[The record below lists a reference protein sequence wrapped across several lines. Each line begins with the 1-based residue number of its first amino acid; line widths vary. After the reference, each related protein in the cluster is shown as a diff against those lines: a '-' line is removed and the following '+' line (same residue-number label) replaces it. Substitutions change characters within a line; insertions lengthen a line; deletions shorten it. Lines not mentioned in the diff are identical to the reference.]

1 MTLSYED
8 IYRRVAQGSLPKA
21 EATALLKS
29 MRRTKQEA
37 SQTTPLSSAQQALWL
52 VHQLAPDNGTYN
64 IPFAFRLSAPFDTG
78 VLARSLARLVARHAM
93 LRTVFREH
101 GGTGVQIELPD
112 VDRYFEIRPL
122 PRKSEADLIRSLRIE
137 SALPFDL
144 AQGPLLRVVYFNA
157 EDGADVLFFCFHHLV
172 ADGVSLTILLQELR
186 QLCASEDAALPDLDA
201 TYTDFVRWQQAML
214 AGAEGERHRRY
225 WQQRLDDMPAPL
237 NLPYDRQRPSAPSY
251 RGATFSVALD
261 PAAGS
266 ALGEAIDQLARSRNT
281 SVYTVL
287 LAAFK
292 TLLHLY
298 TRCEDIVVGSPAAA
312 RPQTRFESVIG
323 YFANVLVLRS
333 TVTKDMAFSDLLVQ
347 EQEALLEAMAHADYP
362 FFDLLREVKR
372 TDRSAPLIQASFHFT
387 PVGDHDPAAS
397 QALQLKPMPGLHQ
410 EGEFDLTLEV
420 RQEDRQGHLYFKYN
434 PDLFDEATIERIA
447 RHYRQVLAEVVRT
460 PDMALSAIELLTADE
475 RAGLL
480 AQWTGE
486 RRAYPED
493 ACAFELFEEQARRRP
508 DAVAVLCD
516 GRQLTYAELQSRSTQ
531 LAAHLHD
538 QGVGLG
544 SVVGVFMPRSVDMMV
559 ALLAVQKSG
568 AAYVPFDPTYP
579 PERLTHVLDEGG
591 IALILSQAILLD
603 QLSTLTN
610 VPVICLDRDRNAI
623 AAAPAPAQ
631 LPKPGPHDLVYIIFT
646 SGSTG
651 RPKGVQITHRSLTNL
666 LCSMRSTP
674 GFGET
679 DHILS
684 LASVSFDMI
693 VPELYLPLVCGGK
706 VELVTTDVARDGMRL
721 ARLIDDGHATIVPAT
736 PSTWR
741 MLLAAGWSNPRRV
754 TLFCGGEALTPE
766 VAAQLLARTD
776 SLWNQF
782 GPTETTVW
790 SSMCQ
795 VRSGQ
800 GIHIGHPI
808 ANTTFR
814 VLDADL
820 KLLPVGWAGELHI
833 GGHGLARGY
842 LARPELTREKFIAD
856 PFDDAPDARLYKTG
870 DLVRQ
875 MPDGTLAYL
884 GRIDQQV
891 KVRGHRIELGELESA
906 LQKSPAVGNAIVALR
921 HEGAGRQVLTGFL
934 QPSEPGVEIDLPALR
949 ESLLRSL
956 PDYMV
961 PARFVTLASFPMTV
975 TRKIDRGLLAS
986 APLEEL
992 QAAHGLPAAV
1002 LHEAGDTSRLAA
1014 HPLEDRVVREVLAQA
1029 TEVLGLRSGALAA
1042 ESRLGEFG
1050 FDSIHFTMLS
1060 KRIEHAFGVQVQPPV
1075 FYDRGTARAIAA
1087 YMLEQGGDTLARRF
1101 ASSNNHA
1108 AELPRQIDAPA
1119 AQARPAV
1126 RPTRAEA
1133 NEPVAI
1139 IGFSGRFPQSA
1150 NAQELWRHLWAGTDL
1165 ITEIPP
1171 QRWPSDLYYGDPA
1184 EPYKSNSKWGG
1195 FIDGVDRF
1203 DAAFFGI
1210 SPREAEMMDPQQ
1222 RLFLETVWKTF
1233 EHAGYA
1239 PSSVAGSRTG
1249 VFVGVTAFDYLEMM
1263 LSDGHQVEPHTVP
1276 GVAHTAIPNRV
1287 SFFFDLKG
1295 PSTIID
1301 TACSSSLVACHRA
1314 VTSLQRG
1321 ECSMAIAGGV
1331 NLILRPYGHI
1341 ALSKSGMMS
1350 PDGRCKT
1357 FDRSAN
1363 GYVRGEGV
1371 AAVLLKPLSQAEADG
1386 DCIHGVILGSA
1397 ENHGGRT
1404 NSLTAP
1410 SAAGQAEL
1418 LVQAYRRANVD
1429 PSTLTYIETHG
1440 TGTSL
1445 GDPIEVNGLKSAFS
1459 QLCPDAVGQPGRA
1472 PWVGLGS
1479 IKSNLGHLE
1488 AAAGIAGL
1496 FKVLLGLQHR
1506 RLPANLHLREPNPY
1520 VALDGSPFYLMSEGR
1535 PWHPRQDDEGRAWP
1549 RRAGVSAFGFGGSN
1563 AHLILEEAGAGHA
1576 MQERVAP
1583 EPIEPRV
1590 FVLSARDGDRL
1601 AVQASQLAD
1610 FLREHDEVSLT
1621 DVAHTLQFGREAMAA
1636 RVAVVASDRLELI
1649 DKLEA
1654 FGRGVDIGEGV
1665 FHGTPDDADE
1675 LSSLLA
1681 GGAAAAYLGAL
1692 VQERD
1697 FARLARLWVR
1707 GVAIDWRLLGSGG
1720 RRVPL
1725 PTYPFAGKRHWL
1737 ERAKAHEAPAER
1749 SLHPFVDAVV
1759 SNDPQAGRFVCSKV
1773 FRRADTIFQDH
1784 QVRGE
1789 PILPGVAYLEMARAA
1804 FALVAGPQA
1813 FYLERVVW
1821 LQPLR
1826 MEGESAAVRIVFQR
1840 EHDGGHAFEI
1850 RDEAGQAPRLYT
1862 KGEIR
1867 PGLPG
1872 AMAMSAHE
1880 STEIAEIEARCPDL
1894 IDRENLY
1901 GKFERLGIQFGPS
1914 FRTLQRIRGNG
1925 QEALGYL
1932 KLPESQATAAAQIP
1946 FPPSLLDAALQTK
1959 QGLASE
1965 HDSLLLPFAVDR
1977 VVFHRPLTPSGH
1989 AHAVATGSDRADVT
2003 LLDAQGRVCVQMQ
2016 GVVAREAADPLASSF
2031 FVPRWVTSPLP
2042 EVPARTS
2049 SAPSPRTVLI
2059 VASPEAGELAGALR
2073 RRHQDDQVWHVRLGA
2088 ALRQDGAREW
2098 EVATADLSHIDA
2110 VLRDMPT
2117 PNAMYF
2123 LGGIHEPIELADPRR
2138 LEIGERRRQEG
2149 VFSLL
2154 RWFKAID
2161 QRGAFD
2167 HGFELKVLSAH
2178 AQALDDAPVGNPYAG
2193 ALFGLTQSLA
2203 REYPQVSVSCIDLD
2217 PSGLDGAA
2225 LDALARAV
2233 RAEPAHTEGKA
2244 VAMRRGRR
2252 YIQQLVSA
2260 RLSPGGQVPLRRE
2273 GVYLI
2278 LGGAGGIGYALA
2290 KDLARSHHA
2299 RLILVGR
2306 TAQPEGLPERL
2317 AEIERFGGQARYLCA
2332 DATRIDSMAAAVA
2345 QARSTFGRIHGAFH
2359 SALVLQDRTLKFMDE
2374 TTLQAALAP
2383 KVEGS
2388 IVLHHVLR
2396 DEPLDFMVF
2405 FSSAQSFKGAPGQ
2418 GNYAAACT
2426 FKDSFAR
2433 YLDAR
2438 VPYPVKT
2445 VHWGYWGSVGVVSD
2459 AQTRQRMSEAGFQS
2473 IEPPE
2478 GMEAIRRLL
2487 ANPLPQVVFLK
2498 AAPHVLVD
2506 LGVVQSVGDSQ
2517 SRDVPAPI
2525 TTLLAT
2531 IQPQREQTEGLRRIQ
2546 ADYAALEAICHRLL
2560 VDAFQRMGVFLR
2572 AGEYHHAA
2580 TFRERMAIEP
2590 AFERLFDALI
2600 DMLIRSGYVE
2610 RRGDLLVA
2618 TDNVGKANASALARD
2633 RERLADE
2640 HPEIAPHLRLVWT
2653 CLEAYPLVLTGQRS
2667 AVEIMFP
2674 EGSKSLVEA
2683 VYRGSE
2689 LTDSYHCLVA
2699 QVVQAYV
2706 AQRLRASPSCTLNIL
2721 EVGAGTGGTSA
2732 FVLKAIADLGAQIRY
2747 HYTDVSLGFTRLGEE
2762 KFGADFP
2769 FMDFRVM
2776 NLEQDPLL
2784 QGFEAGSM
2792 DLILGSNVVHA
2803 TRNIA
2808 TSARHLQSLLKD
2820 QGVLVLNEMTRSQDF
2835 ATLTFGLTKG
2845 WWAYDDDAVRLPDSP
2860 LLGIDAWQ
2868 EQLEAQGF
2876 DAVDGLGFAD
2886 PAQDLLGQHVIV
2898 AQKAPAARRQAALP
2912 SSAPLGARAD
2922 AADKARERPLAAD
2935 ELPLAATPTSADIR
2949 DFSIDYLRRLFA
2961 RTLKI
2966 DASELD
2972 VRASFSAYGVDSL
2985 IVMELMK
2992 HMERDLGK
3000 LPTTMLFEHTTIE
3013 GVATHLRETRSEA
3026 LARLRPVP
3034 RQPQSEPPPVAD
3046 ATAVPVAAQVPQPR
3060 QENTPTPRPDNS
3072 AQRDA
3077 IAVIGMSG
3085 RFPMAQDLAA
3095 FWDQLRSGKEGIGA
3109 LPETRR
3115 EWTHAGP
3122 RPHGGF
3128 LSEVDAFDPLFFGIS
3143 PREAEAMDPQE
3154 RLFLEV
3160 CWELLED
3167 AGYGLSELTR
3177 RGPNVGVFAGVMY
3190 DTYGRIGAVAR
3201 AAGLATQAQS
3211 HHASVANRIS
3221 FHFDFR
3227 GPSLALDSACSSSL
3241 SALHLACESLRR
3253 GECHTAIVGGVN
3265 LILHPMHL
3273 DALKSAEML
3282 SPTGRNSSFG
3292 AAADGF
3298 VPGEAVAA
3306 VLLKPLEAALADGDR
3321 IDGLI
3326 LATHVNAGG
3335 KTSGFTVPN
3344 PNAQAEL
3351 IQATLA
3357 KANVH
3362 ARSISYVETHGT
3374 GTVLG
3379 DPIEVRGLTKAF
3391 AAEVADRQFCAI
3403 GSLKSNIGHTEA
3415 AAGISG
3421 LIKVLLQMRHRQ
3433 LVPSLHA
3440 ETLNPAIEF
3449 EATPFF
3455 VQQDAASWRR
3465 PVYRAVGETQV
3476 REHPRRAGVS
3486 SFGAGG
3492 ANAHVIVEEF
3502 EAPPRRENPPTGP
3515 GLFVLSAKTRTALA
3529 DYAGRMAKLVRERRA
3544 PGEPADEGLA
3554 ALCHASQVGREP
3566 MKERLAIVAA
3576 SRDELAD
3583 LLDALARDP
3592 DAAGSDPRCRRG
3604 TVKSGALALT
3614 HGECDDEA
3622 AVVAAM
3628 EEHDLAALATLWVAG
3643 VPIPWRKLHVGK
3655 PPARATLPTY
3665 PFERHRYWA
3674 PVAEVPGT
3682 ATETG
3687 TPTDA
3692 KLDRE
3697 SVRFSRPEWTPAKGP
3712 TRDART
3718 TEAWALLVFANAGSA
3733 EERILRQLW
3742 AKAGMSTPL
3751 IVIQPGADFRQ
3762 QDASHFELDPTVPR
3776 HHERLVEVLQTA
3788 GTPPLRVLHLGLI
3801 EPTLC
3806 RVHDSL
3812 LQDHAPAG
3820 DAVAKSFEAALDSG
3834 ARALFEFSKA
3844 VAARAP
3850 DSVRKIVSIWR
3861 AGKEAPHPAAAA
3873 WTGLARSAS
3882 VALPA
3887 TRFSTVEM
3895 DDETDELDAMLTRA
3909 LAELRR
3915 EPGED
3920 ERGVVEVR
3928 FERGKMLLKTLREW
3942 TPQARRSGLRERG
3955 TYVITGGLGGLGFQF
3970 ASHLA
3975 RTCRAS
3981 VALIGQSALD
3991 PGKQQ
3996 QLQALE
4002 ALGGQALYLQ
4012 ADVADRTSLAAAF
4025 ARVRERFGDIHG
4037 MIHAAGRAWYES
4049 FAEKRWS
4056 ALRAVMAPKI
4066 DGVRLVDELTRA
4078 DSLDFFAV
4086 FSSTASL
4093 FGDFGQGD
4101 YAAANRFLDAYGE
4114 WRTGLVQRGLA
4125 RGRTLVINWPLW
4137 REGGMHGNRGAEALH
4152 LRASG
4157 TRYLEIDA
4165 GLQAFE
4171 TALAS
4176 SEGQVIVAVPAS
4188 SPVADPPSRRD
4199 TAGESAPAAQN
4210 RGSVAVDA
4218 PALVAHVQ
4226 TRLQEIVADLLKI
4239 DHTRVDPD
4247 DNLGDFGFD
4256 SLTLK
4261 AFADLIGSTYG
4272 LSISPTVL
4280 YAHPCLSA
4288 IALHL
4293 VTTHPMAM
4301 QAVHE
4306 RGSPAVLSE
4315 ERTTGAGG
4323 DAAGVQPLVASPA
4336 KDEGAECEAN
4346 LDDLAIVGAAG
4357 ILPGSPDLDAF
4368 WTHLANDRDLITRIP
4383 AARWDWQAYV
4393 ADDAVDGQEDAT
4405 SWGGFI
4411 PDMERFDAEFFHMS
4425 PLEAELTD
4433 PQQRLFLET
4442 AWKAVEDA
4450 SIRACDLSG
4459 KAVGVFVGVQSGE
4472 YQQILGERV
4481 PLQAQMATGNATTML
4496 PNRLSYLLN
4505 LRGPSETV
4513 DTACSSSLVAL
4524 HRAIRSIRSGE
4535 CELAIVGATSL
4546 ILSPHTMRVA
4556 QKLGVLSP
4564 DGRCKT
4570 FDSDANGYVKGEGVG
4585 ALVVQPLRRAL
4596 AEGRPIHAVI
4606 KGSAVGHGG
4615 KANSLTAPNSRSQ
4628 ADLLQ
4633 RAWQDA
4639 RVTAD
4644 TLSYIE
4650 THGTGTALGD
4660 PVEVEGLLMAFRES
4674 AAVEGQAVPPWC
4686 GLGSVKANIGHLEP
4700 AAGMAGLLK
4709 VILAMRHRTLPGT
4722 PHLGTLNPYIQIQ
4735 DSPFEVLRHAR
4746 PWPPRHDSRGCE
4758 LPRRAG
4764 ISSFGFGGANAHV
4777 VLEAPAPAVHRS
4789 QPDDGSPHVVVLSA
4803 QKPAILRQ
4811 MAVRLI
4817 ECLERTPDYRLADIA
4832 HTLQAGR
4839 DAMPVRVAVV
4849 ATSLSDLSSKLGAFV
4864 AGTPVAGVHEGTVRR
4879 TRAQSAAAFSVGS
4892 RTFVDDTVKGGRLDE
4907 IAELWIAGQEID
4919 WLALHRAVVPQLL
4932 RLPTYPFAG
4941 GRYPLPPE
4949 RSLSAGDMTLEA
4961 HAAVPSVMRCAFY
4974 RPTWAM
4980 TASSGKQIASAIDGV
4995 PAPILVFADEAIRQ
5009 DVLRAMQ
5016 PSAPVVWVQP
5026 GHTFDENDGRT
5037 CTVNPART
5045 DDFVRLWAGL
5055 ERRGQLPSR
5064 VMFVAG
5070 SSLFEAESG
5079 ALQGQLERDVHPLFY
5094 LLQTLLKRRSRK
5106 AVQVLYVY
5114 RQDAAGDAPV
5124 QAAVDGLAKVLAME
5138 SSTIRCRTIGVSGDA
5153 GLPQALLDE
5162 FDVDD
5167 DAAVWYR
5174 DGRRWQRTVE
5184 RFDPVVRQGASLRQG
5199 GVCVI
5204 TGGLGGLGRHFAR
5217 HLATTAQAKLVLSGR
5232 SPFDEHARA
5241 FIDELQAMGAQ
5252 ACYVRADVSCREDAS
5267 RLVAEAR
5274 ARFGAVHGVL
5284 HAAGIHRDALLVAK
5298 TRDDINAVL
5307 GAKVHGTVHLDAAT
5321 AADPLD
5327 FFCLFSSLASTVG
5340 NPGQAD
5346 YAYANSFMDAFALW
5360 RQAQVAEGRRS
5371 GTSCSINWP
5380 LWLDGGVHVND
5391 KFDGDLPEET
5401 GMQPLPH
5408 ADGLHA
5414 WRALVLSGVPSAS
5427 VAYGDPVQIDAYL
5440 EGTRRVASK
5449 SQAGPEA
5456 SADRTAAM
5464 PGQRPHEEDWQLF
5477 LKDLIAQTLKIP
5489 VGDIDVWTDFET
5501 YGIDSI
5507 AIAQLNAR
5515 LSAHAVDLP
5524 RTLFFEHP
5532 NLDELARH
5540 LAERYG
5546 APCREPVGR
5555 EGTATPAATNAS
5567 SDAPDRP
5574 NPKRLQQLLDEVQAG
5589 RLTALEAV
5597 SQGADQTAAPPGQRL
5612 HEEDWQHFLK
5622 NLIGQTL
5629 KIPVDDIDAW
5639 ADFETYGIDSIAITQ
5654 LNARLSAHAVD
5665 LPRTLFFEHPNLD
5678 ELARHLAERYG
5689 APCREPVG
5697 REGTATPAATKASSD
5712 APDRSN
5718 PKRLQQL
5725 LDEVQAGRLT
5735 AREAASFADI

>member
-1 MTLSYED
+1 MTSSNED
-8 IYRRVAQGSLPKA
+8 IYRRVAQGSLAKA
-21 EATALLKS
+21 EAMALLKS

-52 VHQLAPDNGTYN
+52 VHQLAPDNRTYN
-64 IPFAFRLSAPFDTG
+64 IPFAFRLAVRFDTD
-78 VLARSLARLVARHAM
+78 VLARALARLVARHAM
-93 LRTVFREH
+93 LRTVFREQ
-101 GGTGVQIELPD
+101 GGAGVQIELPG
-112 VDRYFEIRPL
+112 VDRYFEVRPL
-122 PRKSEADLIRSLRIE
+122 PRGDDADLVRSLRIE
-137 SALPFDL
+137 SARPFDL
-144 AQGPLLRVVYFNA
+144 AQGPLLRVVYFRA
-157 EDGADVLFFCFHHLV
+157 EEGADVLFFCFHHLV

-186 QLCASEDAALPDLDA
+186 QLCARDDAALPDLDA
-201 TYTDFVRWQQAML
+201 TYTEFVRWQQAML
-214 AGAEGERHRRY
+214 AGAEGERHRHY
-225 WQQRLDDMPAPL
+225 WQQRLDGMPAPL
-237 NLPYDRQRPSAPSY
+237 NLPYDRQRPAAPSY
-251 RGATFSVALD
+251 RGATFSSALD
-261 PAAGS
+261 PQTGS
-266 ALGEAIDQLARSRNT
+266 ALGEAIDQLARSRHT

-292 TLLHLY
+292 TLLHRY
-298 TRCEDIVVGSPAAA
+298 TQREDIVVGSPAAA

-387 PVGDHDPAAS
+387 PMDDGVGGHDPAAS
-397 QALQLKPMPGLHQ
+397 PALQLKPIAGLHQ

-434 PDLFDEATIERIA
+434 PDLFDEATIERLA

-460 PDMALSAIELLTADE
+460 PDMALSAIDLLTADE
-475 RAGLL
+475 RAKLL

-486 RRAYPED
+486 RRADPED
-493 ACAFELFEEQARRRP
+493 TCAFELFEEQARRRP
-508 DAVAVLCD
+508 GAVAVLCD
-516 GRQLTYAELQSRSTQ
+516 GRQLTYAELQSRSAQ

-568 AAYVPFDPTYP
+568 AAYVPFDPSYP

-591 IALILSQAILLD
+591 IALILSQSVLLD
-603 QLSTLTN
+603 QLSALTN
-610 VPVICLDRDRNAI
+610 VPVICLDRDRDAI

-651 RPKGVQITHRSLTNL
+651 RPKGVQITHRSLANL

-674 GFGET
+674 GFGES

-741 MLLAAGWSNPRRV
+741 MLLAADWKNPRRV

-766 VAAQLLARTD
+766 LAVELLARTD

-856 PFDDAPDARLYKTG
+856 PFDDAPGARLYKTG

-875 MPDGTLAYL
+875 LPDGTLSYL

-891 KVRGHRIELGELESA
+891 KIRGHRIELGELESA
-906 LQKSPAVGNAIVALR
+906 LKRSPAVGNAIVALR

-992 QAAHGLPAAV
+992 QADHGLPAAV
-1002 LHEAGDTSRLAA
+1002 PREAGDASRRAA
-1014 HPLEDRVVREVLAQA
+1014 HPLEDRVMREVLALA
-1029 TEVLGLRSGALAA
+1029 TEVLEMQSGTLAA

-1060 KRIEHAFGVQVQPPV
+1060 KRIENAFGVQVQPPV
-1075 FYDRGTARAIAA
+1075 FYDRGTVRAIAA
-1087 YMLEQGGDTLARRF
+1087 YMLEQAGDTLARRF
-1101 ASSNNHA
+1101 ASSNDQP
-1108 AELPRQIDAPA
+1108 AELPRPIEAPA

-1126 RPTRAEA
+1126 RPARAEA

-1150 NAQELWRHLWAGTDL
+1150 DAQELWRHLWAGTDL

-1184 EPYKSNSKWGG
+1184 EPNKSNSKWGG

-1263 LSDGHQVEPHTVP
+1263 LSDGHEVEPHTVP
-1276 GVAHTAIPNRV
+1276 GVAHTVIPNRV

-1357 FDRSAN
+1357 FDSSAN

-1386 DCIHGVILGSA
+1386 DYIHGVILGSA

-1404 NSLTAP
+1404 HSLTAP
-1410 SAAGQAEL
+1410 GAAGQAEL

-1459 QLCPDAVGQPGRA
+1459 QLCPDAAGQPGRA
-1472 PWVGLGS
+1472 PWIGLGA

-1496 FKVLLGLQHR
+1496 FKVLLAMQHR

-1520 VALDGSPFYLMSEGR
+1520 VALDGSPFYLMNEGR
-1535 PWHPRQDDEGRAWP
+1535 PWHTGQDDESRAWP

-1563 AHLILEEAGAGHA
+1563 AHLILEEADTGRA
-1576 MQERVAP
+1576 MQELAAP
-1583 EPIEPRV
+1583 EPVVPRI

-1601 AVQASQLAD
+1601 AAQALQLAD

-1621 DVAHTLQFGREAMAA
+1621 DVAHTLRSGREAMAA
-1636 RVAVVASDRLELI
+1636 RVAVVASDRTGLI
-1649 DKLEA
+1649 DKLAA
-1654 FGRGVDIGEGV
+1654 FGRGVDIDEGV
-1665 FHGTPDDADE
+1665 FHGTPDDADD

-1707 GVAIDWRLLGSGG
+1707 GVAIDWRLLASGG

-1737 ERAKAHEAPAER
+1737 ERAKEDDAPAGQT
-1749 SLHPFVDAVV
+1749 LHPFVDAVV

-1813 FYLERVVW
+1813 FHLERVVW

-1872 AMAMSAHE
+1872 AMAMSAHA

-1894 IDRENLY
+1894 IDRESLY

-1932 KLPESQATAAAQIP
+1932 KLPESQATAAAQFP
-1946 FPPSLLDAALQTK
+1946 FHPSLLDAALQTK

-1965 HDSLLLPFAVDR
+1965 QEGLLLPFAVDR

-2016 GVVAREAADPLASSF
+2016 GVVAREAADPLAGCC

-2049 SAPSPRTVLI
+2049 SAPSPRAVLI
-2059 VASPEAGELAGALR
+2059 VASPQAGELAGALR

-2088 ALRQDGAREW
+2088 TLHQDGPREW

-2117 PNAMYF
+2117 PHAMYF
-2123 LGGIHEPIELADPRR
+2123 LGGIHEPIELADPLR

-2178 AQALDDAPVGNPYAG
+2178 AQALDDAPVGNPDAA
-2193 ALFGLTQSLA
+2193 ALFGFTQSLA

-2252 YIQQLVSA
+2252 YIQQLVPA
-2260 RLSPGGQVPLRRE
+2260 RLSPDGQVPLRRE

-2278 LGGAGGIGYALA
+2278 LGGAGGIGHALA
-2290 KDLARSHHA
+2290 KDLARSHQA

-2317 AEIERFGGQARYLCA
+2317 AEIERLGGQARYLCA
-2332 DATRIDSMAAAVA
+2332 DATCVDSMAAAVA
-2345 QARSTFGRIHGAFH
+2345 QARSAFGRIHGVFH
-2359 SALVLQDRTLKFMDE
+2359 SALVLQDRALKFMDE
-2374 TTLQAALAP
+2374 ATLQAALAP

-2445 VHWGYWGSVGVVSD
+2445 MHWGYWGSVGVVSD

-2487 ANPLPQVVFLK
+2487 ANPLPQLVFLK
-2498 AAPHVLVD
+2498 AAQHVLVD
-2506 LGVVQSVGDSQ
+2506 LGVAQPVGDSQ
-2517 SRDVPAPI
+2517 SQDVPAPV

-2531 IQPQREQTEGLRRIQ
+2531 IQPQREQTDSLRRIQ
-2546 ADYAALEAICHRLL
+2546 AAHAAVEAICHRLL
-2560 VDAFQRMGVFLR
+2560 VNAFQRMGVFLR
-2572 AGEYHHAA
+2572 AGEHHHAA
-2580 TFRERMAIEP
+2580 TFRERLAVEP
-2590 AFERLFDALI
+2590 AFDRLFEALI
-2600 DMLIRSGYVE
+2600 DMLVRSGYVE

-2618 TDNVGKANASALARD
+2618 SDNVGTANTSTLALD
-2633 RERLADE
+2633 RERLAGE
-2640 HPEIAPHLRLVWT
+2640 HPESAPHLRLVWA

-2667 AVEIMFP
+2667 AVETIFP
-2674 EGSKSLVEA
+2674 GGSKSLVEA

-2689 LTDSYHCLVA
+2689 LTDSYHRLVA
-2699 QVVQAYV
+2699 QLVQAYV
-2706 AQRLRASPSCTLNIL
+2706 AQRLQASPSCTLDIL

-2732 FVLKAIADLGAQIRY
+2732 FVLEAIADLGAQVRY
-2747 HYTDVSLGFTRLGEE
+2747 HYTDVSLDFTRLGEE
-2762 KFGADFP
+2762 KFGAKFP
-2769 FMDFRVM
+2769 FTAFRVM
-2776 NLEQDPLL
+2776 DLEQDPLL

-2808 TSARHLQSLLKD
+2808 TSARYLQSLIKD
-2820 QGVLVLNEMTRSQDF
+2820 QGVLVLNEMTRTQDF

-2845 WWAYDDDAVRLPDSP
+2845 WWAYDDEAVRLPGSP
-2860 LLGIDAWQ
+2860 LLGRQAWQ
-2868 EQLEAQGF
+2868 AQLEAQGF
-2876 DAVDGLGFAD
+2876 GAVNGLGFAD
-2886 PAQDLLGQHVIV
+2886 PAQAVLGQHVIV
-2898 AQKAPAARRQAALP
+2898 AQNAPAARRHAALP
-2912 SSAPLGARAD
+2912 SNAPMRARAH
-2922 AADKARERPLAAD
+2922 AADPARERPLAAD
-2935 ELPLAATPTSADIR
+2935 EPSLVATPTSADIR

-2961 RTLKI
+2961 RTLKL

-3000 LPTTMLFEHTTIE
+3000 LPTTMLFEHTTID
-3013 GVATHLRETRSEA
+3013 GVATYLRETRSEA
-3026 LARLRPVP
+3026 LARLRPVQ
-3034 RQPQSEPPPVAD
+3034 RQPQGEPPP
-3046 ATAVPVAAQVPQPR
+3046 AAQVPQSR
-3060 QENTPTPRPDNS
+3060 QENTPTPRPDSS
-3072 AQRDA
+3072 AQHDA

-3095 FWDQLRSGKEGIGA
+3095 FWDQLRNGKEGIGA
-3109 LPETRR
+3109 LPATRR
-3115 EWTHAGP
+3115 EWTHASP

-3167 AGYGLSELTR
+3167 AGYALSELTR
-3177 RGPNVGVFAGVMY
+3177 RGPDVGVFAGVMY

-3201 AAGLATQAQS
+3201 AAGLVTQAQS

-3282 SPTGRNSSFG
+3282 SPTGRNSSFS

-3335 KTSGFTVPN
+3335 KTAGFTVPN

-3357 KANVH
+3357 KAGVP
-3362 ARSISYVETHGT
+3362 ARSVSYVEAHGT

-3391 AAEVADRQFCAI
+3391 AAEGVGANEKQFCAI

-3421 LIKVLLQMRHRQ
+3421 LIKVLMQMRHRQ

-3449 EATPFF
+3449 ETTPFF

-3465 PVYRAVGETQV
+3465 PVYQAVGETQV

-3529 DYAGRMAKLVRERRA
+3529 DYAGRMAKFVREGRA

-3554 ALCHASQVGREP
+3554 ELCHASQVGREP

-3583 LLDALARDP
+3583 LLDALARDA

-3604 TVKSGALALT
+3604 TVKSGAVALG
-3614 HGECDDEA
+3614 HGERDDEA
-3622 AVVAAM
+3622 VRGAAIVAAM
-3628 EEHDLAALATLWVAG
+3628 EGHDLAALATLWVAG

-3682 ATETG
+3682 
-3687 TPTDA
+3687 PTDA
-3692 KLDRE
+3692 KLNSG

-3712 TRDART
+3712 TPDARA

-3733 EERILRQLW
+3733 EERVLRQLS
-3742 AKAGMSTPL
+3742 AQAGMSTPL

-3776 HHERLVEVLQTA
+3776 HHERLVEVLQAA
-3788 GTPPLRVLHLGLI
+3788 GTPPLRVLHLWLI

-3806 RVHDSL
+3806 RAHDAL

-3873 WTGLARSAS
+3873 WAGLARSAS

-3887 TRFSTVEM
+3887 TRFSTVETDAAT
-3895 DDETDELDAMLTRA
+3895 DDLDAMLTQA
-3909 LAELRR
+3909 LVELRR
-3915 EPGED
+3915 EPDEN

-3928 FERGKMLLKTLREW
+3928 FERGDTLLKTLREW
-3942 TPQARRSGLRERG
+3942 TPPAQRSGLRERG

-3970 ASHLA
+3970 ARHLTLA
-3975 RTCRAS
+3975 CRAS

-4002 ALGGQALYLQ
+4002 ALGGQALYVQ

-4037 MIHAAGRAWYES
+4037 VIHAAGRAWYES

-4056 ALRAVMAPKI
+4056 ALRAVMAPKV
-4066 DGVRLVDELTRA
+4066 DGVRLVDELTRG

-4137 REGGMHGNRGAEALH
+4137 REGGMHGNRDAEALH
-4152 LRASG
+4152 LRTSG

-4188 SPVADPPSRRD
+4188 SPVADPPSWRD
-4199 TAGESAPAAQN
+4199 TAGESAPAAQS

-4226 TRLQEIVADLLKI
+4226 ARLQEIVADLLKI
-4239 DHTRVDPD
+4239 DHARVDPD

-4272 LSISPTVL
+4272 LSISPTVF

-4293 VTTHPMAM
+4293 ATTHPMAL

-4306 RGSPAVLSE
+4306 RGSPAALSE

-4336 KDEGAECEAN
+4336 TDEGAECEAN
-4346 LDDLAIVGAAG
+4346 LNDLAIVGAAG

-4383 AARWDWQAYV
+4383 AARWDWQAHG

-4450 SIRACDLSG
+4450 SMRACDLSG

-4535 CELAIVGATSL
+4535 SELAIVGAVSL

-4564 DGRCKT
+4564 EGRCKT
-4570 FDSDANGYVKGEGVG
+4570 FDRDASGYVKGEGVG
-4585 ALVVQPLRRAL
+4585 VVVVQSLRQAL

-4639 RVTAD
+4639 GVTPD

-4650 THGTGTALGD
+4650 AHGTGTALGD
-4660 PVEVEGLLMAFRES
+4660 PVEVEGLMLAFRAS
-4674 AAVEGQAVPPWC
+4674 STSDGQAVLPRC
-4686 GLGSVKANIGHLEP
+4686 ALGSVKANIGHLEP

-4722 PHLGTLNPYIQIQ
+4722 PHLRTLNPLIQLD
-4735 DSPFEVLRHAR
+4735 DSPFEVLTHAR
-4746 PWPPRHDSRGCE
+4746 PWQPSHDGRGRE
-4758 LPRRAG
+4758 LPLRAG

-4777 VLEAPAPAVHRS
+4777 VLEAPAPVTRRS
-4789 QPDDGSPHVVVLSA
+4789 VSDDGSPHVIVLSA
-4803 QKPAILRQ
+4803 HKPAILKQ
-4811 MAVRLI
+4811 MAARLI
-4817 ECLERTPDYRLADIA
+4817 ACLERSLTYELADIA

-4839 DAMPVRVAVV
+4839 DAMPVRLAVV
-4849 ATSLSDLSSKLGAFV
+4849 AASLPELSRKLGAFV
-4864 AGTPVAGVHEGTVRR
+4864 AGASVAGVHEGTVRR
-4879 TRAQSAAAFSVGS
+4879 VAPKRGEASSTGGH
-4892 RTFVDDTVKGGRLDE
+4892 TLVDDAIAGRRLDDL
-4907 IAELWIAGQEID
+4907 AGLWVTGQEIN
-4919 WLALHRAVVPQLL
+4919 WHALHPDARPRLL

-4949 RSLSAGDMTLEA
+4949 RPKAAGDLAREPHPVQT
-4961 HAAVPSVMRCAFY
+4961 AARCAFY
-4974 RPTWAM
+4974 HPTWAM
-4980 TASSGKQIASAIDGV
+4980 TSSSGTSPDSATDRV
-4995 PAPILVFADEAIRQ
+4995 SSPILLFADEAAKG
-5009 DVLRAMQ
+5009 DVLRLK
-5016 PSAPVVWVQP
+5016 SAAAIVWVRP
-5026 GHTFDENDGRT
+5026 GDTFDEGDGGT
-5037 CTVNPART
+5037 YAVNPARA
-5045 DDFVRLWAGL
+5045 DDFTRLWACL
-5055 ERRGQLPSR
+5055 DRRGQLPSR
-5064 VMFVAG
+5064 VMFVAA
-5070 SSLFEAESG
+5070 SSAFEATSTV
-5079 ALQGQLERDVHPLFY
+5079 LHGQLERDVHPFFCLM
-5094 LLQTLLKRRSRK
+5094 QTLLKVRSRQ
-5106 AVQVLYVY
+5106 VVRVLYVY
-5114 RQDAAGDAPV
+5114 KQHAAGDAPV
-5124 QAAVDGLAKVLAME
+5124 QGAVGGLAKVLAME
-5138 SSTIRCRTIGVSGDA
+5138 SSTIRCKTVGVSGDA
-5153 GLPQALLDE
+5153 ADAGLPGNLLNE

-5174 DGRRWQRTVE
+5174 DGVRWQQGIE
-5184 RFDPVVRQGASLRQG
+5184 RIDPVARHGASLREG
-5199 GVCVI
+5199 GVYVI

-5217 HLATTAQAKLVLSGR
+5217 HLARTAKAKLVLSGR
-5232 SPFDEHARA
+5232 SPLNEHARA
-5241 FIDELQAMGAQ
+5241 FIDDLQAMGAQ
-5252 ACYVRADVSCREDAS
+5252 ACYVSADVSREEDAS
-5267 RLVAEAR
+5267 RLVAQAR
-5274 ARFGAVHGVL
+5274 ARFGAVHGIL
-5284 HAAGIHRDALLVAK
+5284 HAAGIHRDGLLVDK
-5298 TRDDINAVL
+5298 TRSEIDAVL
-5307 GAKVHGTVHLDAAT
+5307 SVKVGGTVHLDKAT
-5321 AADPLD
+5321 ASDALD
-5327 FFCLFSSLASTVG
+5327 FFCLFSSLAASVG
-5340 NPGQAD
+5340 NPGQTD

-5360 RQAQVAEGRRS
+5360 RHAQVAEGRRF

-5380 LWLDGGVHVND
+5380 LWLDGGARVD
-5391 KFDGDLPEET
+5391 DGVDGGLFERA
-5401 GMQPLPH
+5401 GMQPLPT
-5408 ADGLHA
+5408 ADGLAA
-5414 WRALVLSGVPSAS
+5414 WRALVLSGSPSTS
-5427 VAYGDPVQIDAYL
+5427 VAYGDPVRIDAFL
-5440 EGTRRVASK
+5440 AGTRHGASR
-5449 SQAGPEA
+5449 SQAEA
-5456 SADRTAAM
+5456 
-5464 PGQRPHEEDWQLF
+5464 E
-5477 LKDLIAQTLKIP
+5477 
-5489 VGDIDVWTDFET
+5489 
-5501 YGIDSI
+5501 
-5507 AIAQLNAR
+5507 
-5515 LSAHAVDLP
+5515 
-5524 RTLFFEHP
+5524 
-5532 NLDELARH
+5532 
-5540 LAERYG
+5540 
-5546 APCREPVGR
+5546 
-5555 EGTATPAATNAS
+5555 
-5567 SDAPDRP
+5567 
-5574 NPKRLQQLLDEVQAG
+5574 
-5589 RLTALEAV
+5589 
-5597 SQGADQTAAPPGQRL
+5597 QGADQTAAPPGQRL

-5622 NLIGQTL
+5622 NLIAQTL
-5629 KIPVDDIDAW
+5629 KTPVDDIDAW
-5639 ADFETYGIDSIAITQ
+5639 ADFETYGIDSIAIVQ
-5654 LNARLSAHAVD
+5654 LNARLSEHAVD
-5665 LPRTLFFEHPNLD
+5665 LPKTLFFEYPNLD
-5678 ELARHLAERYG
+5678 ELARHLAERHG
-5689 APCREPVG
+5689 ALRREPVG
-5697 REGTATPAATKASSD
+5697 REGTATPAATMASSD

-5718 PKRLQQL
+5718 SERLQQL

-5735 AREAASFADI
+5735 ALEATSLADI